1 MNRGIMGNRRTIVE
15 QIYVNKDE
23 DVRLI
28 KSRHGKLEYFTTM
41 TYIHKFLKPGMKI
54 LEIGAG
60 TGRYSISLAKEGYD
74 VTAVEYVKHNV
85 KILKANAKGLKNI
98 SIYQGDAVDLSK
110 LNSNS
115 FDMVLNLGPMYHLY
129 DERDVNS
136 AIDESIRVA
145 KQKGVIMFAYLPVAS
160 FIFGCYMNGNL
171 KFGLE
176 ESFDEFYNVKHYPEQ
191 RFTGY
196 EIKTFENL
204 FKNKDVKKLKS
215 LTTDSILHTIEDN
228 PNFVMSDEDFEL
240 FKKYHLATCEKI
252 EMQGIANHMLYICKK
267 V

>member
-1 MNRGIMGNRRTIVE
+1 MGDRKTIIE
-15 QIYVNKDE
+15 QIYVKHDE
-23 DVRLI
+23 NTRLI
-28 KSRHGKLEYFTTM
+28 DSKHGKLEYFTTM

-85 KILKANAKGLKNI
+85 KILKANAKGVKNI
-98 SIYQGDAVDLSK
+98 SIYQGDAIDLSK
-110 LNSNS
+110 FNSNS

-129 DERDVNS
+129 NERDVNL
-136 AIDESIRVA
+136 ALDESIRVA
-145 KQKGVIMFAYLPVAS
+145 KQNGIIMFAYLPVAS
-160 FIFGCYMNGNL
+160 FIFGCYMNGDL

-176 ESFDEFYNVKHYPEQ
+176 ENFDDSYNVRHYPEQ
-191 RFTGY
+191 KFTGY

-204 FKNKDVKKLKS
+204 FRNKGVKKLKS

-228 PNFVMSDEDFEL
+228 PNFVMSDDDFEL